1 MCASYAITPYANLFK
16 NIKQENCGL
25 IRHSNVGSVNL
36 DSTGDQEAIE
46 GMWLNE
52 GGMATIISLKQLEK
66 HRQVT
71 YDSRCHG
78 GTLIIHTNNGNI
90 VVKNN
95 SKGMPYPYLRER
107 EAEVALSFV
116 QTMQGNMEGFTKRE
130 VQELRAAH

>member
-1 MCASYAITPYANLFK
+1 MCASYDITTYANLFK
-16 NIKQENCGL
+16 NIKRENCGL
-25 IRHSNVGSVNL
+25 NGHSNVGSVNM

-52 GGMATIISLKQLEK
+52 GGMATIISLKQLENY
-66 HRQVT
+66 RQVT

-78 GTLIIHTNNGNI
+78 GAFIIHTNNGNI

-95 SKGMPYPYLRER
+95 SKGMPYLYLREC

-116 QTMQGNMEGFTKRE
+116 QTMQGNMEGFTKRK
-130 VQELRAAH
+130 VQEVRAAC